1 MPKEYV
7 VYRNGYIMVGGQSVE
22 ISEGQS
28 VKKKIFENYPNFVRE
43 IETEEIPAPAEI
55 VPPTEITPREVLPES
70 EIVPPTEITPREV
83 LPESEIVASVETI
96 DEPVDFVPPTEIEIP
111 TTVPPVEEIQE
122 PVEINEAPEEP
133 VSDDS
138 PEESEPIE
146 ETSNETKKRGGRK
159 PKTA

>member
-43 IETEEIPAPAEI
+43 IETEEIPAPA
-55 VPPTEITPREVLPES
+55 